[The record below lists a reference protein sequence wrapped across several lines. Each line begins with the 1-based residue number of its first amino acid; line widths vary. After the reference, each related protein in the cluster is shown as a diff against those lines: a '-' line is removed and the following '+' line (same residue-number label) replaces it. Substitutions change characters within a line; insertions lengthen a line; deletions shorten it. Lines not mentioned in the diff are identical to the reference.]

1 MNFIPVLPRVC
12 LLSESSRIAGP
23 VLVVVSL
30 VLHLASVTYCL
41 AKRRRARMQ
50 EAGGGETES
59 LETGRGLDL
68 DTGGQETRC
77 LLDRAQDIRDIACF
91 PDGSLR

>member
-1 MNFIPVLPRVC
+1 MGDVLPTVC

-41 AKRRRARMQ
+41 AKRRRRRTRMQ

>member
-1 MNFIPVLPRVC
+1 M
-12 LLSESSRIAGP
+12 SESSRIAGP

-41 AKRRRARMQ
+41 AKRWRTRR